1 MTDSGALLITNKG
14 SISPALVSL
23 LADMVEAA
31 LQRDSKVLAGVAS
44 TQGRRAPSKES
55 DRT

>member
-1 MTDSGALLITNKG
+1 MNHGALLITNKG

-55 DRT
+55 DTT

>member
-1 MTDSGALLITNKG
+1 MNHSTLLITKEG

-31 LQRDSKVLAGVAS
+31 LLRDSNPAAGVAS

-55 DRT
+55 DTT